1 MVQKIIIISCHWQ
14 FNCISIFNSLYW
26 LQQFPVVPLFGD
38 VQIALVSYLKMC
50 PNFEGMREKWTA
62 AADGADDKV
71 VDHYNLLR
79 RMDSIREEHVKF
91 ISELARY
98 RNEVSIVVHALIIHQ
113 ETSLNIQDNYEEN
126 LFLFVTCYAS
136 TLTVIPIHHCVKIM
150 LLSRYTWLPKGG
162 KHNKPPPLLEIL
174 NKQPG
179 TYSRKHRS

>member
-1 MVQKIIIISCHWQ
+1 MIIIVFGSLTV
-14 FNCISIFNSLYW
+14 FIFLILFIG

-71 VDHYNLLR
+71 VDQYNLLR

-98 RNEVSIVVHALIIHQ
+98 RNEVSIVAKPLFPQISAHALIIALPQISVHPLDQKIRQVRLLNKCPPPSPLLHQ
-113 ETSLNIQDNYEEN
+113 ETLNIWDMRKTCFFCHFICN
-126 LFLFVTCYAS
+126 LLCFNFNS
-136 TLTVIPIHHCVKIM
+136 
-150 LLSRYTWLPKGG
+150 YTDT
-162 KHNKPPPLLEIL
+162 PLC
-174 NKQPG
+174 
-179 TYSRKHRS
+179 

>member
-1 MVQKIIIISCHWQ
+1 MCMATIQKLFWALLDCCTWKPLHVIPEITVVLCFQKLMIIIVFGSLTV
-14 FNCISIFNSLYW
+14 FIFLILFIG

-71 VDHYNLLR
+71 VDQYNLLR

-98 RNEVSIVVHALIIHQ
+98 RNEVSIIAKPC
-113 ETSLNIQDNYEEN
+113 
-126 LFLFVTCYAS
+126 FL
-136 TLTVIPIHHCVKIM
+136 K
-150 LLSRYTWLPKGG
+150 
-162 KHNKPPPLLEIL
+162 
-174 NKQPG
+174 
-179 TYSRKHRS
+179 

>member
-1 MVQKIIIISCHWQ
+1 MFLFLFYCTAGTQTLSVITWNFLSIFWLQNLFWALLDCCTWKPFHEILEITVMLWFQKIIIISCHWQ

-71 VDHYNLLR
+71 VDQYNLLR

-98 RNEVSIVVHALIIHQ
+98 RNEVSIVAKPC
-113 ETSLNIQDNYEEN
+113 
-126 LFLFVTCYAS
+126 FL
-136 TLTVIPIHHCVKIM
+136 K
-150 LLSRYTWLPKGG
+150 
-162 KHNKPPPLLEIL
+162 
-174 NKQPG
+174 
-179 TYSRKHRS
+179 

>member
-1 MVQKIIIISCHWQ
+1 MIIIVFGSLTV
-14 FNCISIFNSLYW
+14 FIFLILFIG

-71 VDHYNLLR
+71 VDQYNLLR

-98 RNEVSIVVHALIIHQ
+98 RNEVSIVAKPLFPQISAHALIIALPQISVHPLDQ
-113 ETSLNIQDNYEEN
+113 KIRQVPLLNKCSPPLPTPSPRDLEYLGYEEN
-126 LFLFVTCYAS
+126 LFL
-136 TLTVIPIHHCVKIM
+136 
-150 LLSRYTWLPKGG
+150 LP
-162 KHNKPPPLLEIL
+162 LYL
-174 NKQPG
+174 
-179 TYSRKHRS
+179 

>member
-1 MVQKIIIISCHWQ
+1 MSPAKLLYMKLFHVIPEITLMLCFQKVIIIVVSGRLTKFLFLIP
-14 FNCISIFNSLYW
+14 SIG

-71 VDHYNLLR
+71 VDQYNLLR

-98 RNEVSIVVHALIIHQ
+98 RNEV
-113 ETSLNIQDNYEEN
+113 
-126 LFLFVTCYAS
+126 
-136 TLTVIPIHHCVKIM
+136 
-150 LLSRYTWLPKGG
+150 
-162 KHNKPPPLLEIL
+162 
-174 NKQPG
+174 
-179 TYSRKHRS
+179 

>member
-1 MVQKIIIISCHWQ
+1 MCTATIQKLFLALLDCWTCKPFHVIPEFTVMLCFQKIIIVVWGSLTVFLFLIL
-14 FNCISIFNSLYW
+14 SIG

-71 VDHYNLLR
+71 VDQYNLLR

-98 RNEVSIVVHALIIHQ
+98 RNEVSIIA
-113 ETSLNIQDNYEEN
+113 
-126 LFLFVTCYAS
+126 
-136 TLTVIPIHHCVKIM
+136 
-150 LLSRYTWLPKGG
+150 
-162 KHNKPPPLLEIL
+162 
-174 NKQPG
+174 
-179 TYSRKHRS
+179 

>member
-1 MVQKIIIISCHWQ
+1 MKLFVNILTSQKQDLIEQQLIFFVQLMCTATIQKLFLALLDCCTCKPFHVIPEFTVMLCFQKIIIVVWGSLTVFLFLIL
-14 FNCISIFNSLYW
+14 SIG

-71 VDHYNLLR
+71 VDQYNLLR

-98 RNEVSIVVHALIIHQ
+98 RNEVSIIA
-113 ETSLNIQDNYEEN
+113 
-126 LFLFVTCYAS
+126 
-136 TLTVIPIHHCVKIM
+136 
-150 LLSRYTWLPKGG
+150 
-162 KHNKPPPLLEIL
+162 
-174 NKQPG
+174 
-179 TYSRKHRS
+179 